1 MEEVKKAGTN
11 CLLSSFD
18 VKDAFKNCR
27 MAKSELWQQIYKV
40 QKKFYIDLG
49 GTFGSRNAGD
59 AWNRVMEVLIRSARK
74 HSNIQR
80 IFCYVDNFIIITPP
94 LDGKPDYVLAQG
106 LPFLKAPLGWL
117 HRKIAN
123 YKALSTEGLDDLK
136 DRFIHYIEY
145 VQKLLEDWKGSASIH
160 ATSTTQPDMTIY
172 SDASGSKGFGYLDL
186 NSLQYGFGKW
196 SQKDLKQAHRE
207 SKTSSTFLEILAIGL
222 AIKSLGKKNTAVE
235 IICDSQ
241 PAVFALERRY
251 YKGAIDGQNIIIGLD
266 KFCRDTGIAT
276 FYKHQPREDPNIKL
290 VDALSKGTIPEGL
303 KINGTLTKNRRVE
316 VYSEECA

>member
-1 MEEVKKAGTN
+1 MIQAGVPVHE
-11 CLLSSFD
+11 LLKPNTSIKLLGWLFD
-18 VKDAFKNCR
+18 TKTMKIKCPPERKQWAED
-27 MAKSELWQQIYKV
+27 I
-40 QKKFYIDLG
+40 
-49 GTFGSRNAGD
+49 
-59 AWNRVMEVLIRSARK
+59 IRSAAK
-74 HSNIQR
+74 GCNLKMLQSSAGVLE
-80 IFCYVDNFIIITPP
+80 F
-94 LDGKPDYVLAQG
+94 LAQG

-136 DRFIHYIEY
+136 DRFIHYMRY
-145 VQKLLEDWKGSASIH
+145 VQKLLEDWNGSASIYI
-160 ATSTTQPDMTIY
+160 ATSTTQPDMIIY

-207 SKTSSTFLEILAIGL
+207 SKTSSTFLEILAIAI

-266 KFCRDTGIAT
+266 KYCRDTGIAT

-303 KINGTLTKNRRVE
+303 KINGTLTKNQRVQ